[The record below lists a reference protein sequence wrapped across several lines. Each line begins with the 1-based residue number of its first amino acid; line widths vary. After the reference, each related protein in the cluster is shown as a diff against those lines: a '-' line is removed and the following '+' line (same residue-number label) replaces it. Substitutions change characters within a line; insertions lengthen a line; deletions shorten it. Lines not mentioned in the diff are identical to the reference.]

1 MGLCLDQCIIRLFSN
16 LIGVLFS
23 FHAVGAIRSGFRL
36 QSAQPQRPGHLGAC
50 PGRQIQSGLLL
61 IDAIQRSRQRF
72 QHQETM
78 RVAGPHHQIPI
89 SFFQSQFHPLIPQ
102 GILHRNHRTMAQK
115 APLCQN
121 TGFLQMIQRDSRC
134 SIFHSF
140 RVDVYKRQVG
150 VPAQQRKQTCV
161 ALIQKYGSRRL
172 IIAIRPRSA
181 D

>member
-1 MGLCLDQCIIRLFSN
+1 MGLCLDQSIIRLFSN

-23 FHAVGAIRSGFRL
+23 FRALGAIRSGFRL

-50 PGRQIQSGLLL
+50 PGRQIQSGLFL

-102 GILHRNHRTMAQK
+102 RILHRNHRTMAQK

-121 TGFLQMIQRDSRC
+121 TGFLQMIQRDSR
-134 SIFHSF
+134 SSVFHSF
-140 RVDVYKRQVG
+140 RVSDKRQ
-150 VPAQQRKQTCV
+150 R
-161 ALIQKYGSRRL
+161 
-172 IIAIRPRSA
+172 IIILNQEKRMHPQITGH
-181 D
+181 DF